1 MRLLRTPSRHVGG
14 RTLIELLI
22 ALVIGFVVLGAVI
35 MTFINTNR
43 TSAVNQQ
50 MARLQQDAAFATQI
64 LTSQFKLAGYSAAVD
79 FPVLSDGT
87 TGLVTY
93 NRNHGGPAVVG
104 CDNGFSNASTAA
116 DYTTLGCTAAS
127 ATPQPDAIDVI
138 YEGDAFNTVP
148 SAAGLPT
155 DCLGAAVA
163 PAVASS
169 AAQTPGTLYSRVENR
184 YYVANNAGTPA
195 LFCVGIGNP
204 GQPQPLVDNVLDM
217 QITYGVAATPPAN
230 GYADPATP
238 FFEPVR
244 YLTAAQVNNLPP
256 FPSTAT
262 GPDSRWNQVVS
273 ATVCLLMRSDLGALD
288 QPTAYTDCQGV
299 QITPAAGDTRAYRT
313 IRIQVGFKNRIAPC
327 PDSSVT
333 TTRPDHCDITL

>member
-22 ALVIGFVVLGAVI
+22 ALVIGFVVLGAVM

-64 LTSQFKLAGYSAAVD
+64 LTSQLKLAGYSATVG
-79 FPVLSDGT
+79 FPVLSDGS
-87 TGLVTY
+87 TGLIVY

-104 CDNGFSNASTAA
+104 CDNGFSNANTAI
-116 DYTTLGCTAAS
+116 DYTALACAQPGAS
-127 ATPQPDAIDVI
+127 PQPDAINVI
-138 YEGDAFNTVP
+138 YEGDPFNTVP
-148 SAAGLPT
+148 TAGGLPT
-155 DCLGAAVA
+155 DCLGAGVA
-163 PAVASS
+163 PAVPSS
-169 AAQTPGTLYSRVENR
+169 AAQTPGNLYSRVENR
-184 YYVANNAGTPA
+184 YYIANNAGTPA
-195 LFCVGIGNP
+195 LFCAGGAGP
-204 GQPQPLVDNVLDM
+204 GQPLVDNVINM
-217 QITYGVAATPPAN
+217 QITYGVAGTPAAN
-230 GYADPATP
+230 SRFDPSSP

-244 YLTAAQVNNLPP
+244 YLTATQVNALAP

-273 ATVCLLMRSDLGALD
+273 ATICLELRSDQGALD
-288 QPTAYTDCQGV
+288 QPTAHTDCQGA
-299 QITPAAGDTRAYRT
+299 QQPAVVGDTRAYRT
-313 IRIQVGFKNRIAPC
+313 IRIQVGFKNRTSPC